1 MCPDRAV
8 APFRCGKRARLAQ
21 RGGYRDTKQRF
32 ARKIS
37 GGPVFDLT
45 RKCDDKPNPDLPSA
59 FEMADCHRAWRR
71 SINSSFGSS
80 NRVSREPAMT
90 EPMASD
96 STIFPIEQGIGNPI
110 LDNSTL
116 SAFRRWRFR
125 PGSPPRVRI
134 PTTFLLTGA
143 QY

>member
-71 SINSSFGSS
+71 SVNSPFGSS
-80 NRVSREPAMT
+80 NRVSPGAGDDT
-90 EPMASD
+90 PD
-96 STIFPIEQGIGNPI
+96 GIRLNNLP
-110 LDNSTL
+110 DR
-116 SAFRRWRFR
+116 ARHR
-125 PGSPPRVRI
+125 
-134 PTTFLLTGA
+134 
-143 QY
+143 